1 MLAKILARPIFILAG
16 VLVLALIVFG
26 VLVVP
31 SLLGGSPQTA
41 QAAAKPTA
49 KVGEADK
56 AVTGPTYVIKDRII
70 NLADAGGR
78 RFLRIGLALEFE
90 IRDDKTPEALGKA
103 SAEEKKKLM
112 KELQDEIAQKGPI
125 IDDIV
130 TTVLSGKTFNDV
142 ITLEGKD
149 AIKKEIKT
157 RVNEALHGEEKLA
170 NVYITDFVVQ

>member
-1 MLAKILARPIFILAG
+1 MAKILARPVYLLAG
-16 VLVLALIVFG
+16 FLALGLIAFG

-31 SLLGGSPQTA
+31 SLMAGPVQSDQG
-41 QAAAKPTA
+41 AAKPTA
-49 KVGEADK
+49 KAGEADK
-56 AVTGPTYVIKDRII
+56 LGIGPTYLIRDRII

-90 IRDDKTPEALGKA
+90 VHDEKAREALAKG

-112 KELQDEIAQKGPI
+112 KELQDEIAHKGPI

-157 RVNEALHGEEKLA
+157 RVNDALHGEEKVN